1 MEIEKMNDWE
11 ILTYL
16 REERNWMVQS
26 HYSREDIAEYFN
38 KTFTD
43 DEWCEFCEFAC
54 DCFDNV
60 KKEIMDTI
68 VDEF

>member
-1 MEIEKMNDWE
+1 MEIEKMENWD

-26 HYSREDIAEYFN
+26 HYTRGDIAEEFN

-43 DEWCEFCEFAC
+43 DEWCGFCEFAC

-60 KKEIMDTI
+60 KEEIMEAI
-68 VDEF
+68 IEEF